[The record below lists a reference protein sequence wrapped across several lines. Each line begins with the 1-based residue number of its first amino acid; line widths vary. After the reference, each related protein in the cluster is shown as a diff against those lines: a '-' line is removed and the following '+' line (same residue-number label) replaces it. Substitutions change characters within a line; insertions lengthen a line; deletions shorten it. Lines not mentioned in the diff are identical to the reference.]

1 MSSTNSRKKQAKVL
15 RIFRKIHRYTG
26 AVLFIFF
33 FFISISGLLLGWKKN
48 SNGLLLAETQ
58 KGTTSEF
65 SEWLPLEVLYQKA
78 YTIIQDSVVSE
89 KPIALDRVDI
99 RKDKGVVKFIFD
111 DYYGLQLDGGTGKL
125 LEFGKRNADLV
136 ENIHDGSILDR
147 FFNISGGYIKL
158 TYSTIMSVAL
168 LIFTITGFWLW
179 YGPKRMRNT
188 T

>member
-1 MSSTNSRKKQAKVL
+1 M
-15 RIFRKIHRYTG
+15 
-26 AVLFIFF
+26 
-33 FFISISGLLLGWKKN
+33 
-48 SNGLLLAETQ
+48 
-58 KGTTSEF
+58 
-65 SEWLPLEVLYQKA
+65 PLDVLYEKA
-78 YTIIQDSVVSE
+78 TTILQDSVVSE

-158 TYSTIMSVAL
+158 TYSTIMSIAL

-179 YGPKRMRNT
+179 YGPKRLRNT